1 MGIRKYYPRVAAA
14 AALLMLAGV
23 LSACQTSQAMRR
35 SFPPE
40 KRISLQTGGPHQGTT
55 ETMSVLIGYHYRLDG
70 DQTGNRLMKIGGGLK
85 RFKIKV
91 SSVSLNLHFLDAQGD
106 TIQHH
111 LLLAISNRQARATFI
126 RASRTFATEMTV
138 PPETV
143 YFAFHTRSQ
152 RSRGKK

>member
-1 MGIRKYYPRVAAA
+1 MDIRQFYPRVASV
-14 AALLMLAGV
+14 AALLLLAAG
-23 LSACQTSQAMRR
+23 LSACQTNQAMRR

-40 KRISLQTGGPHQGTT
+40 QRISLQSGGPHQGTT
-55 ETMSVLIGYHYRLDG
+55 ETMSVIIGYHYRLDG
-70 DQTGNRLMKIGGGLK
+70 DQPDNRRMKIDGGLK

-91 SSVSLNLHFLDAQGD
+91 SSVSLNLHFLDAQGN